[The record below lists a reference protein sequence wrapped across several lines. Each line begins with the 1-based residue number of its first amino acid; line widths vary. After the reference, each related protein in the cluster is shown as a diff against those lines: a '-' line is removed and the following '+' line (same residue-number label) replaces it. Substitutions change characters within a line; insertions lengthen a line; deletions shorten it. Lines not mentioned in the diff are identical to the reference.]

1 MSRIWRQVPHGYP
14 SCAGAR
20 VRQEGNHYINN
31 YCLVFASPM
40 WCMVNRCAKRRV
52 YSCAGARV
60 RQVPHGY
67 PSCAGARV
75 RQEGNHYINNYCLV
89 FASPMWCM
97 VNRCAKWRV
106 YSCAGAR
113 VRQVPHGYP
122 SCAGA
127 RARQVFIYQ
136 SWSATLKYIIV
147 PNINSKRKSNT
158 KNIYFLKI
166 HTFVC
171 ENDIEVLVQKNQI
184 TISIFAA
191 L

>member
-1 MSRIWRQVPHGYP
+1 VTYFKYTYNPFEMSRIWRQVPHGYP
-14 SCAGAR
+14 SCAGARVRQEGNHYINNYCLVFASPMWCMVNCCAKRRVYSCAGARVRQVPHGYLSCAGAR

-97 VNRCAKWRV
+97 VNRCAK
-106 YSCAGAR
+106 
-113 VRQVPHGYP
+113 
-122 SCAGA
+122 
-127 RARQVFIYQ
+127 
-136 SWSATLKYIIV
+136 
-147 PNINSKRKSNT
+147 
-158 KNIYFLKI
+158 
-166 HTFVC
+166 
-171 ENDIEVLVQKNQI
+171 
-184 TISIFAA
+184 
-191 L
+191 